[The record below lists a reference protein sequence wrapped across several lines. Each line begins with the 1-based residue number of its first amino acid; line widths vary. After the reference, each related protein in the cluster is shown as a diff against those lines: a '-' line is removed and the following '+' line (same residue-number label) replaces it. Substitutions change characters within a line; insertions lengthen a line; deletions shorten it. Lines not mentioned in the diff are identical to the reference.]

1 MNALRTTMK
10 GIKMG
15 KMKEIHRLIEE
26 EDFEE
31 LSMMIGVKLA
41 EEYFAKYAFRK
52 DIYDD

>member
-1 MNALRTTMK
+1 MNALMIIMI

-26 EDFEE
+26 DNFEE